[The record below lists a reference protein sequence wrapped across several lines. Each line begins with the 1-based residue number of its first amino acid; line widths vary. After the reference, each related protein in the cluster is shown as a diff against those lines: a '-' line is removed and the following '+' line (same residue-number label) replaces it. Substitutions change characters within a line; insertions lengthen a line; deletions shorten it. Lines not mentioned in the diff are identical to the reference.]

1 LRVDNPL
8 IVALAITLAGMT
20 LLFLALA
27 FFYGLL
33 SLIAA
38 ALHDGAGTPGVAK
51 AEEQAAPDE
60 AELPAPPAE
69 RELMHRAAAIAVALA
84 RAEGEARPAPLP
96 AGPAGES
103 LSPWWSMHQGSR
115 LAAGS
120 SPWRRS

>member
-1 LRVDNPL
+1 MDNPL
-8 IVALAITLAGMT
+8 LVALAITVAGMT

-33 SLIAA
+33 SLISR
-38 ALHDGAGTPGVAK
+38 ALHDGNETPGTAK

-60 AELPAPPAE
+60 AQLPAPPAE

-84 RAEGEARPAPLP
+84 RAEGEARPAPVP
-96 AGPAGES
+96 AGVSGEP

>member
-1 LRVDNPL
+1 MDNPL

-115 LAAGS
+115 LTAGS